1 MSLRTRKARPD
12 AAPAAQGTA
21 APSGAAGTSPR
32 GAAEPAARIS
42 ADRLGSTLFL
52 AGLAHGVVILGI
64 TFSTPRAPETSS
76 LPSLNVTL
84 VVDTT
89 ELDSPPPDTEWLAQA
104 DQEGGGAPRDGLR
117 PTTTLTADQPD
128 TLMGDPNAL
137 DAVDGRPREAAAAAE
152 EILTRGDAERQV
164 AAVPKAT
171 EAAAAEAETRA
182 ALLDRSAPETLV
194 LEIDDVAAL
203 PAADGP
209 DALAPSTRE
218 SSLAAYLDAWRR
230 RVERVGTVNF
240 PATLRQRDGIGRP
253 TLEVAIGADG
263 TLTEIVVRRSSGEGA
278 LDQAALTIL
287 RLAAPFDPLPNEI
300 TSRYDELRFAYE
312 WDFSGNAPGPTAAVP
327 GPAASTA
334 SRIAD

>member
-1 MSLRTRKARPD
+1 
-12 AAPAAQGTA
+12 
-21 APSGAAGTSPR
+21 
-32 GAAEPAARIS
+32 
-42 ADRLGSTLFL
+42 
-52 AGLAHGVVILGI
+52 
-64 TFSTPRAPETSS
+64 
-76 LPSLNVTL
+76 
-84 VVDTT
+84 
-89 ELDSPPPDTEWLAQA
+89 
-104 DQEGGGAPRDGLR
+104 LR
-117 PTTTLTADQPD
+117 PTTTLTADQPT

-218 SSLAAYLDAWRR
+218 SILAAYLDAWRR

-263 TLTEIVVRRSSGEGA
+263 TLTEIVVRRSSGDGA

-287 RLAAPFDPLPNEI
+287 RLAAPFDPLPAEI
-300 TSRYDELRFAYE
+300 TSRYNELRFAYE
-312 WDFSGNAPGPTAAVP
+312 WDFSGSVPESTAA
-327 GPAASTA
+327 AATA
-334 SRIAD
+334 RIAD